1 MKRFPFVTLY
11 CLLLLGLVIAS
22 WLVGLYGVDAVN
34 SLLSG
39 EGLRWW
45 MRSVLPSFAAAPV
58 GEALLLLF
66 ALGIVRRSCRR
77 WNGKAFA
84 WAFAVFAVLMGL
96 LLWGT
101 TSGTLLSAMGRWAHS
116 PLAAA
121 WLPVAVA
128 LVAIPCLCYGLTD
141 GAITTRA
148 QLERA
153 LRSEVARCASALLAL
168 FVASQLTA
176 IVEYSGLAAVCG
188 ISAKSLRVIALV
200 LYWAPFIAH
209 YIGTEKKNKTKQR
222 I

>member
-1 MKRFPFVTLY
+1 MKRFPFVTFY

-22 WLVGLYGVDAVN
+22 WLVGLYGVNSVG

-45 MRSVLPSFAAAPV
+45 MRSILPSFAAAPV

-77 WNGKAFA
+77 WNVKAFA
-84 WAFAVFAVLMGL
+84 WAVAIFAALLGM
-96 LLWGT
+96 LLWGAS
-101 TSGTLLSAMGRWAHS
+101 SGILLSAMGRWAHS

-121 WLPVAVA
+121 WLPMAVM
-128 LVAIPCLCYGLTD
+128 LVAIPCLCYGVAD
-141 GAITTRA
+141 GTITSRA
-148 QLERA
+148 QLAAA
-153 LRSEVARCASALLAL
+153 LRSEVARCAPALMAL

-176 IVEYSGLAAVCG
+176 AMRYSGLAAVIGCDE
-188 ISAKSLRVIALV
+188 RVLHVLMLV
-200 LYWAPFIAH
+200 LYWAPFVAQYSRI
-209 YIGTEKKNKTKQR
+209 TKKNKTTQQ